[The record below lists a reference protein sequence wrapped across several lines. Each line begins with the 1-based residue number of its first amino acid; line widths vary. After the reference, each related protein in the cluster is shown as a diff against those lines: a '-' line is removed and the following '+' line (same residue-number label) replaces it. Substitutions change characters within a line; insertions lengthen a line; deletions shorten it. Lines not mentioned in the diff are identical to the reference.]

1 MGGTT
6 DVSKKIYSG
15 ERAFMDTLKT
25 MSLGNMMED
34 ENETDNLEN
43 SLDDQADG
51 ICASHVLEQPIDPPE
66 GYVGSSSR
74 TLPFASEPTPD
85 QKTVI
90 FISHA
95 YQTDTEDGDYFGAT
109 LYTYMLPSGKKYK
122 YQHLLKDI
130 KDGYPAQKMRICE
143 GDQLDL
149 IGKKFT
155 PDLNH
160 TEVLNSF
167 HHKV

>member
-1 MGGTT
+1 MVMKFYCRYKTFSFQRAIGRNLLDLVIEANVSHMGGTT

-74 TLPFASEPTPD
+74 TLPFASVCTILLHFFF
-85 QKTVI
+85 I
-90 FISHA
+90 F
-95 YQTDTEDGDYFGAT
+95 D
-109 LYTYMLPSGKKYK
+109 
-122 YQHLLKDI
+122 
-130 KDGYPAQKMRICE
+130 C
-143 GDQLDL
+143 
-149 IGKKFT
+149 
-155 PDLNH
+155 
-160 TEVLNSF
+160 
-167 HHKV
+167 